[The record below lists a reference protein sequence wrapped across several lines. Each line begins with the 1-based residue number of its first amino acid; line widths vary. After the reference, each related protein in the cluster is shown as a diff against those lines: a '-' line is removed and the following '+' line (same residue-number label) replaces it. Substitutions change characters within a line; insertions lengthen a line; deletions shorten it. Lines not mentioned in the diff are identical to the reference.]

1 LVKECPSSQGKT
13 LKKLSFSTLLFFTN
27 SASFNSSILPQ
38 ATKATTMQQATRQ
51 PKTHTR
57 TAEAEAI
64 WNAWSWVSGGERESI
79 QYSLL
84 DAQGQRK
91 GIQSMRFWV
100 SSREGPLDPE
110 DEVLIVQQR
119 MLEDENNF
127 SEEALEWARVF
138 VQNKGQ
144 VHRQS

>member
-1 LVKECPSSQGKT
+1 
-13 LKKLSFSTLLFFTN
+13 
-27 SASFNSSILPQ
+27 
-38 ATKATTMQQATRQ
+38 MQQATRQ

-91 GIQSMRFWV
+91 GIKSMRFWV
-100 SSREGPLDPE
+100 SNRE

-144 VHRQS
+144 ANELI

>member
-1 LVKECPSSQGKT
+1 
-13 LKKLSFSTLLFFTN
+13 
-27 SASFNSSILPQ
+27 
-38 ATKATTMQQATRQ
+38 MQQATRQ